1 MANGNRCVKL
11 IRFTKQTIIVLANT
25 LSIFYRL
32 INTLSIQPNGT
43 TDKMHDASPE
53 SCADGA
59 DIAVGFMLNS
69 VVLCW
74 QSVFEVGTSC
84 TKNI

>member
-1 MANGNRCVKL
+1 MANGNRCAKL
-11 IRFTKQTIIVLANT
+11 IRFTKQTIIVLA
-25 LSIFYRL
+25 
-32 INTLSIQPNGT
+32 NTLSIQPNGT

-53 SCADGA
+53 SCVDGA

>member
-1 MANGNRCVKL
+1 MANGNRCAKL
-11 IRFTKQTIIVLANT
+11 IRFTKQTIIVLA
-25 LSIFYRL
+25 
-32 INTLSIQPNGT
+32 NTLSIQPNGT

>member
-1 MANGNRCVKL
+1 MLSRTIK
-11 IRFTKQTIIVLANT
+11 ISIIVLANT
-25 LSIFYRL
+25 IFF
-32 INTLSIQPNGT
+32 NTLSIQPNGT

-53 SCADGA
+53 SCVDGA

>member
-1 MANGNRCVKL
+1 
-11 IRFTKQTIIVLANT
+11 
-25 LSIFYRL
+25 
-32 INTLSIQPNGT
+32 
-43 TDKMHDASPE
+43 MHDASPE
-53 SCADGA
+53 SCVDGA

-84 TKNI
+84 TMLYSKISQVLPFDRKLENVK

>member
-1 MANGNRCVKL
+1 MANGNRCAKL

-25 LSIFYRL
+25 QFF
-32 INTLSIQPNGT
+32 NTLSIQPNGT

-53 SCADGA
+53 SCVDGA

>member
-1 MANGNRCVKL
+1 MANGNRCAKL

-25 LSIFYRL
+25 LF

-53 SCADGA
+53 SCVDGA

>member
-1 MANGNRCVKL
+1 MEQL
-11 IRFTKQTIIVLANT
+11 TKCMM
-25 LSIFYRL
+25 
-32 INTLSIQPNGT
+32 P
-43 TDKMHDASPE
+43 ASPE
-53 SCADGA
+53 SCVGGA

>member
-1 MANGNRCVKL
+1 MW
-11 IRFTKQTIIVLANT
+11 TK
-25 LSIFYRL
+25 
-32 INTLSIQPNGT
+32 PDGT

-53 SCADGA
+53 SCVDGA

>member
-1 MANGNRCVKL
+1 
-11 IRFTKQTIIVLANT
+11 
-25 LSIFYRL
+25 
-32 INTLSIQPNGT
+32 
-43 TDKMHDASPE
+43 MHDASPE
-53 SCADGA
+53 SCVDGA

-84 TKNI
+84 TKTFKEITTVAFWPKKHPD